1 MQTGYPPPVIPLLL
15 LGLALASTPDPTTRA
30 ALDAGEVVILPRQ
43 AGTVRAM
50 ARVQATPEVIW
61 RIVSD
66 PVHIRA
72 SSSTVKELLV
82 HSDGPGTNGLRT
94 QLLGYTVK
102 AGWSEVRYNVI
113 RIYNPAAGEMRWSLD
128 SSRENDILATD
139 GRFALSADP
148 AGGTLFTYE
157 LRVELGK
164 TVPAWIQAELTESGI
179 KRFLEYVQQKAPQG

>member
-1 MQTGYPPPVIPLLL
+1 MPLLL
-15 LGLALASTPDPTTRA
+15 LGLAFASPPDPAARA
-30 ALDAGEVVILPRQ
+30 SLDAGEVVILPRQ
-43 AGTVRAM
+43 EGTVRAM
-50 ARVQATPEVIW
+50 ARVQASPEVIW

-66 PVHIRA
+66 PHHIRA
-72 SSSTVKELLV
+72 SSPTVKELLV
-82 HSDGPGTNGLRT
+82 HSDAPRGDGLRQ

-113 RIYNPAAGEMRWSLD
+113 RVYDPAGGEMRWTLD
-128 SSRENDILATD
+128 GSRDNDIQATD

-164 TVPAWIQAELTESGI
+164 AVPAWIQAELTESGI
-179 KRFLEYVQQKAPQG
+179 KRFLEYVQLTAPKG